1 MKSLIKTLLIVLTL
15 FCLTGCGKEFDVEEV
30 KIEQNEVIY
39 EDLKSGT
46 NFSVSFWIKPIAN
59 HFDTQICTIEFS
71 DNKLYL
77 LNDSYDE
84 NYVTR
89 GINLSHDNGFV
100 YKDSSC
106 YLETY
111 RNNFVVVDYKN
122 NTLSL
127 YLNGELVDEESFF
140 KKFWVKD
147 LRIKFGSE
155 KANFILNDLHVG
167 DSLSSDEISQMYQN
181 NISKRVDDIKPNVVG
196 DIVIMPKDERIIN
209 YEYDENVFEKNGE
222 NLKIKDISNSGN
234 IKFHC
239 VVDGLEFGHE
249 VEIKV
254 DNSAEK
260 NVKSVIESFGSVL
273 YEKDKLP
280 ISLNEYSI
288 NYEVIEGRA
297 EFDSTNNCLLKLDD
311 SQERENIKLRVSTSK
326 YEDKYEEEVDIV
338 LLDPKYGQVLATF
351 DGSDGWPE
359 HVVGEESIYLFLG
372 KDLKDWKKLN
382 NNKIIETEDGSNR
395 FRDPHLS
402 RDADGNFIIV
412 STEGYFNPEFYV
424 VNSKDLIE
432 FNVKEISANK
442 RDKTIDNEALITW
455 APECFYDRNN
465 DQYVIHYSES
475 GEKANSIYAVTT
487 KDFENYSY
495 PFILFDAS
503 YPVIDSNLTFIN
515 GKYYLFYKDET
526 DGSKKIQLATSEN
539 LYNNNWDIFEN
550 FEYNF
555 YGYDQEGPFVYKD
568 GEDYFL
574 FADAYRDGFVSYGE
588 FHDNCYDWWIPEE
601 NNELNKLG
609 VIRHF
614 SIIDVTEKEYRRLE
628 EYYRR

>member
-1 MKSLIKTLLIVLTL
+1 MKSLIRTTLLILIL
-15 FCLTGCGKEFDVEEV
+15 FCLTGCGKEFKVEEAT
-30 KIEQNEVIY
+30 IEHNEVVY
-39 EDLKSGT
+39 DNLKSGT
-46 NFSVSFWIKPIAN
+46 NFGVSFWIKPLAN
-59 HFDTQICTIEFS
+59 YFDTQICTIEFS
-71 DNKLYL
+71 NNKLYL

-89 GINLSHDNGFV
+89 GINLSHDNGFI
-100 YKDSSC
+100 YKDSDC

-111 RNNFVVVDYKN
+111 RNNFVVISYKN
-122 NTLSL
+122 NTFSL
-127 YLNGELVDEESFF
+127 YLNGELIGEESFF
-140 KKFWVKD
+140 KKIWIND
-147 LRIKFGSE
+147 LKIKFGSD
-155 KANFILNDLHVG
+155 KADFVLSDIHVG
-167 DSLSSDEISQMYQN
+167 DSFSQEDVSQIYQS

-196 DIVIMPKDERIIN
+196 DIVVMPNDDRILN
-209 YEYDENVFEKNGE
+209 YEYDKNVFENNGN
-222 NLKIKDISNSGN
+222 NLRFKDISNSGN
-234 IKFHC
+234 INLHC
-239 VVDGLEFGHE
+239 TVDGLEFE
-249 VEIKV
+249 NEIAIEV
-254 DNSAEK
+254 DNRAEK
-260 NVKSVIESFGSVL
+260 NVKSVIESLGPVL
-273 YEKDKLP
+273 YEKDNLP
-280 ISLNEYSI
+280 LSLNEYNI
-288 NYEVIEGRA
+288 NYEVIDGKA
-297 EFDSTNNCLLKLDD
+297 KFDNENSYLVKLDKAK
-311 SQERENIKLRVSTSK
+311 EREKIKLKVRAFK
-326 YEDKYEEEVDIV
+326 DDDEYEEEISIV
-338 LLDPKYGQVLATF
+338 LMDPKYGQVLATF

-359 HVVGEESIYLFLG
+359 HVVGEESVYLFLG

-382 NNKIIETEDGSNR
+382 SNKIIETENGSNR

-402 RDADGNFIIV
+402 RDTNGNFIIV
-412 STEGYFNPEFYV
+412 STEGYFNPEFYIT
-424 VNSKDLIE
+424 NSNDLIE
-432 FNVKEISANK
+432 FDVKEISANK

-495 PFILFDAS
+495 PFVLFDAG

-526 DGSKKIQLATSEN
+526 VGSKKIQLATSED
-539 LYNNNWDIFEN
+539 LYNSNWDIFEN

-555 YGYDQEGPFVYKD
+555 YGYDQEGPFVYKNGD
-568 GEDYFL
+568 DYFL

-601 NNELNKLG
+601 NIEMNKLG

-614 SIIDVTEKEYRRLE
+614 SIIDVTEKEYQRLE